1 MVFIDRKKAATTG
14 SLLASYYLHIHDRDR
29 SKIRIAVNDQAM
41 RAASLHVSSLIDTT
55 EALLNILFHDP
66 CPRHIQPYLAEIIV
80 DIHIRAFILDDGV
93 IEIDL
98 HGAEII
104 FNVYI
109 AQIIGVDIFDRLP
122 EVVLKP

>member
-14 SLLASYYLHIHDRDR
+14 SLLVSYYLHIHDRDR
-29 SKIRIAVNDQAM
+29 SKVRVTMNDQAV
-41 RAASLHVSSLIDTT
+41 RAASLHVSSLIDTS

-66 CPRHIQPYLAEIIV
+66 CPWHIQPYLAEIIV

-109 AQIIGVDIFDRLP
+109 AQIIGVDVFDRLP